1 MIKVSL
7 YKKICYPTTKSRWS
21 SKGKKMWQT
30 IEDMKTRKSTNNFLI
45 WYKKMREDKITKER
59 IIEQKMRKCGKW

>member
-1 MIKVSL
+1 
-7 YKKICYPTTKSRWS
+7 
-21 SKGKKMWQT
+21 MWQT

-59 IIEQKMRKCGKW
+59 IIEQKNEKMWKMVSKVNIYLLIVFLFWSIMRKYTN